1 MEKAYLVFENGRI
14 FEGYSIGAK
23 RNTIGE
29 AVFTTGMVGYL
40 ETLTDPSYA
49 GQIVIQTFPQIGNYG
64 VIPEDFEGDPA
75 VRGYV
80 VRDCCDAP
88 SNFRSKYALDQ
99 YLKEKNIPGI
109 CGIDTR
115 AVTRMLRTSGV
126 MNASI
131 CDAPPQNTAD
141 IAAYC
146 VKDAVSKVST
156 KSKKEYPSDGAEAFH
171 VALIDYGA
179 KRNIIR
185 SLCARG
191 CSVTVFP
198 QDSSAE
204 EILKCQ
210 PDGIMLSNGPGDPA
224 ENIFCIEQIKKLI
237 GRLPV
242 FGICLGHQLAALA
255 MGAKTQKLKYGHRG
269 ANQPVKDL
277 LHNRTYITS
286 QNHGYAVIN
295 ESLKGIGTVT
305 MINANDQSCEG
316 VEYPGK
322 QCFTVQFHP
331 EACSGPQD
339 TSFLFDRFIAMM
351 GGAEN
356 AEKPQYS

>member
-64 VIPEDFEGDPA
+64 VIPEDFEGAPA

-224 ENIFCIEQIKKLI
+224 ENISSAACPYSEFASVTSL
-237 GRLPV
+237 RLSPWAQRRKSSNTV
-242 FGICLGHQLAALA
+242 TEEPINRSKIFFTTEHILP
-255 MGAKTQKLKYGHRG
+255 AKT
-269 ANQPVKDL
+269 
-277 LHNRTYITS
+277 
-286 QNHGYAVIN
+286 
-295 ESLKGIGTVT
+295 
-305 MINANDQSCEG
+305 M
-316 VEYPGK
+316 
-322 QCFTVQFHP
+322 
-331 EACSGPQD
+331 
-339 TSFLFDRFIAMM
+339 AM
-351 GGAEN
+351 
-356 AEKPQYS
+356 P